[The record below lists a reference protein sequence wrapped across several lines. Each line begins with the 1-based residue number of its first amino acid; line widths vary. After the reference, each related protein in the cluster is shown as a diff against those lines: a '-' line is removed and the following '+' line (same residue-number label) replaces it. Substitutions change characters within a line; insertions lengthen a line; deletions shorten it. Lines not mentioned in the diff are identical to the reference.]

1 MAVDLSIETALL
13 LERWQGIVNSM
24 AQVAEVPCVLINR
37 LDKNEI
43 CQAVG
48 SVSVP
53 TFYCGEPVPLA
64 LNTYCSQVIS
74 SDQPLLVEN
83 AIGTRYEN
91 NNPTFAA
98 GFSYYY
104 GLPLLLSL
112 IHI

>member
-1 MAVDLSIETALL
+1 MSIETALL

-53 TFYCGEPVPLA
+53 TFIAVNLFHWHLTLIVPKSFPV
-64 LNTYCSQVIS
+64 TSHY
-74 SDQPLLVEN
+74 
-83 AIGTRYEN
+83 
-91 NNPTFAA
+91 
-98 GFSYYY
+98 
-104 GLPLLLSL
+104 
-112 IHI
+112 

>member
-53 TFYCGEPVPLA
+53 VSYTHLT
-64 LNTYCSQVIS
+64 L
-74 SDQPLLVEN
+74 
-83 AIGTRYEN
+83 
-91 NNPTFAA
+91 PTIY
-98 GFSYYY
+98 SV
-104 GLPLLLSL
+104 
-112 IHI
+112 

>member
-64 LNTYCSQVIS
+64 LNTYCCQRHSKIDPFYLTNGKVKLTPLIS
-74 SDQPLLVEN
+74 
-83 AIGTRYEN
+83 Y
-91 NNPTFAA
+91 
-98 GFSYYY
+98 
-104 GLPLLLSL
+104 
-112 IHI
+112 

>member
-64 LNTYCSQVIS
+64 LNTYCSQAIS
-74 SDQPLLVEN
+74 SNQPLLVEN
-83 AIGTRYEN
+83 AIGT
-91 NNPTFAA
+91 
-98 GFSYYY
+98 
-104 GLPLLLSL
+104 
-112 IHI
+112 

>member
-53 TFYCGEPVPLA
+53 TFY
-64 LNTYCSQVIS
+64 
-74 SDQPLLVEN
+74 
-83 AIGTRYEN
+83 
-91 NNPTFAA
+91 
-98 GFSYYY
+98 
-104 GLPLLLSL
+104 
-112 IHI
+112 